1 MEMNTIATERPL
13 LSIVSPVYHGEPLV
27 HELVTR
33 LVATL
38 TGITENFEII
48 LVNDASPDK
57 SWEKI
62 LEEASRDS
70 RVKGVNLSRNF
81 GQHHAISAG
90 LSLVKGEWIIVMD
103 CDLQDVP
110 EEIPNL
116 YAEAQKGFEI
126 VYAKRM
132 CRQDGFFKRMSS
144 TLFHEVFQ
152 FFSGLKTDKTIANFG
167 IYHKKVIDEFNRM
180 PEQARSFGSLI
191 GYLGFK
197 CTAIPVRHGARYAGE
212 TSYTFA
218 KLIHLAF
225 DITIANSNRPLK
237 LAVELGFL
245 LSVVS
250 FALALYNV
258 MAYFTGLILVPG
270 FTSTIFSIWFVG
282 GLLLAMLGV
291 VGLYVGKIFDQVKGR
306 QIFVISEKVNFGE

>member
-1 MEMNTIATERPL
+1 MNTIVAERPL

-38 TGITENFEII
+38 TDITENFEII

-62 LEEASRDS
+62 LEETSKDT

-81 GQHHAISAG
+81 GQHYAISAG

-110 EEIPNL
+110 EEIPKL
-116 YAEAQKGFEI
+116 YSEVKKGFDI
-126 VYAKRM
+126 VCAQRVCRRDRFLKRM
-132 CRQDGFFKRMSS
+132 TSS
-144 TLFHEVFQ
+144 LFHRIYRFL
-152 FFSGLKTDKTIANFG
+152 SGFKTDKTIANFG
-167 IYHKKVIDEFNRM
+167 IYHKKVIDEFNKM
-180 PEQARSFGSLI
+180 PEQARSFGTLI
-191 GYLGFK
+191 NYLGFK
-197 CTAIPVRHGARYAGE
+197 RTAIPVKHGSRFAGE
-212 TSYTFA
+212 TSYTLA

-225 DITIANSNRPLK
+225 DVTVANSNKPLK
-237 LAVELGFL
+237 ISVKLGFL
-245 LSVVS
+245 LAVLS
-250 FALALYNV
+250 FVLALYNV
-258 MAYFTGLILVPG
+258 VAYFTGLILVPG

-291 VGLYVGKIFDQVKGR
+291 VGLYVGKIFDQVKER
-306 QIFVISEKVNFGE
+306 PLFVISEKVNFGK